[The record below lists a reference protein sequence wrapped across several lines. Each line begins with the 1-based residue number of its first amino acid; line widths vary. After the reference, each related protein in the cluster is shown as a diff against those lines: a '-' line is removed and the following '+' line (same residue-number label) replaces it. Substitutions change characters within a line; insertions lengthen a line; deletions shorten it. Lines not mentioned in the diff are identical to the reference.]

1 MSTYIKCRVVDD
13 LAGSGTIKDL
23 PEELLLTQLP
33 RVGEHLMHN
42 AKLYVIKGLA
52 HWPVYR
58 DAQGNIGDQAGRP
71 TLSLHLA
78 KVTGH
83 EA

>member
-1 MSTYIKCRVVDD
+1 
-13 LAGSGTIKDL
+13 
-23 PEELLLTQLP
+23 
-33 RVGEHLMHN
+33 MHN